1 MIISTM
7 AHNQEANEALT
18 EEVKD
23 LVKDLQERNHRLFDK
38 IEELEDLVLELRRE
52 LDDSHNKFYDV

>member
-1 MIISTM
+1 M

>member
-7 AHNQEANEALT
+7 AHNQDANDALT
-18 EEVKD
+18 MEVKD
-23 LVKDLQERNHRLFDK
+23 LVKDLQERNHRLFEK

>member
-1 MIISTM
+1 M
-7 AHNQEANEALT
+7 AHNQDANDALT
-18 EEVKD
+18 MEVKD
-23 LVKDLQERNHRLFDK
+23 LVKDLQERNHRLFEK